1 MTFNIENIREKLLK
15 NNITL
20 YDGLTDEE
28 FEKIENFYS
37 IKFPISL

>member
-1 MTFNIENIREKLLK
+1 MIINIENIRETLIK
-15 NNITL
+15 NNVAL